1 MLSGGRFLLNKEK
14 AKDIAVDAT
23 ASAVESGAEIA
34 VDNLPALASVVKEVG
49 LEGAA
54 AVLADGIVGAVA
66 PGALGLVVNYKLR
79 RAERN
84 VGRLIAELS
93 QDMVE
98 INRRLDSLESD
109 KRAKFT
115 EGSYR
120 DALLDAIIEEVEPSK
135 IQGAINAFLNFMS
148 EDVAGDSSVLTFF
161 DDLSRLNALDLRV
174 LRLHGS
180 PFIIGYEVDDDRAR
194 LLSEEGIDDLQYR
207 SIREKLCR
215 FGLLQSKNEEK
226 RDKNL
231 EAVQACLVEL
241 VKQLSSKKAPR
252 IPKVPKIQKLSM
264 SDSFSITSL
273 GNRYLR
279 LMGPVVEEG

>member
-1 MLSGGRFLLNKEK
+1 MDKER
-14 AKDIAVDAT
+14 AKGIAIDTA
-23 ASAVESGAEIA
+23 ASAAESVAEVA
-34 VDNLPALASVVKEVG
+34 VDNLPALASVVKEIG
-49 LEGAA
+49 FEGAA
-54 AVLADGIVGAVA
+54 AALADGVVGAVA
-66 PGALGLVVNYKLR
+66 PGMLGLVMNYKLR

-84 VGRLIAELS
+84 VGQLFAELS
-93 QDMVE
+93 QNMTE

-109 KRAKFT
+109 RKAKFT

-120 DALLDAIIEEVEPSK
+120 DALLDTIIEEVEPSK
-135 IQGAINAFLNFMS
+135 IQGAINAFLNLIN
-148 EDVAGDSSVLTFF
+148 EDAAGDSFVLTFF

-180 PFIIGYEVDDDRAR
+180 PFIIGYEVDDDWAR

-231 EAVQACLVEL
+231 NEVQECLVEL
-241 VKQLSSKKAPR
+241 VKQLSSKKAPK
-252 IPKVPKIQKLSM
+252 IPKEPKIQKLSI
-264 SDSFSITSL
+264 SDSFSITSM

-279 LMGPVVEEG
+279 LMGPVVKEG